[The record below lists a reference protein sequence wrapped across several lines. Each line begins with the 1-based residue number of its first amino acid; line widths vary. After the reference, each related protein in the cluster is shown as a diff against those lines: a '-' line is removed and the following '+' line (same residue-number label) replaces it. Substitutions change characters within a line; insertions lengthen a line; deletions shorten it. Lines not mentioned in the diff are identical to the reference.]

1 LSPRV
6 ESETMALEPMKWNRS
21 PFEIASWAVLGL
33 LLLLTLIGALRLDRA
48 RLPLLGDEATYA
60 MQAASLAHD
69 FDLTY
74 TRHDYDRFVADW
86 GVPPEGLILQSR
98 PGSDRLVYAKPPLY
112 ALILAPFV
120 AVAPV
125 RGPVVANALLLAA
138 AALLAARALRR
149 RVGPAAPL
157 WVAAFVYASAAF
169 AYVFWGESDLFV
181 FAAVAAGFALVYGED
196 DGARRS
202 GGPPPQIYEGED
214 TVPPRVFLL
223 RWLAAGALLGI
234 AVVYRPVY
242 LALLVPAFLAAREA
256 PVERRMRAGSGL
268 ALGALAV
275 LLLSMGVQW
284 LAGGD
289 PTGYGGQR
297 QGIYAAQSF
306 PEVAVP
312 AARWSAEV
320 ARQGSSSWLQAAAV
334 RPELNLKLAGWNVL
348 YTLVGRNVGILPFF
362 LPLLLGFVA
371 FRGDRGRWAI
381 PLAVAVALLAFLV
394 LRPFNF
400 SGGGALGN
408 RYFLPLYPAL
418 WLVAARRA
426 NALWAPAFALLAAP
440 FLLPLWSAPTAYPIA
455 ETGEYRAVSPFARR
469 WLPYETTQASAP
481 GQQVAVGNGLWV
493 KLFNH
498 NLWPAGKKD
507 DLRIAGSAPAHL
519 LLGSPKRLKAL
530 DVELDK
536 NGPSHL
542 RIGDND
548 LRPVLLEPNG
558 SVVFEI
564 AMDEPRAV
572 HPLWWGVGDYY
583 LYDLEMQLPG
593 AKTVPIGMRIW
604 EAEELVQ
611 TPWMKGK

>member
-1 LSPRV
+1 MSRMSLH
-6 ESETMALEPMKWNRS
+6 RS
-21 PFEIASWAVLGL
+21 PLEIASWAVLGL
-33 LLLLTLIGALRLDRA
+33 LLLLTLIGAARLDRA

-69 FDLTY
+69 FDLIY

-112 ALILAPFV
+112 ALVLAPFV
-120 AVAPV
+120 AVSPV
-125 RGPVVANALLLAA
+125 RGPAVANALLLAA

-149 RVGPAAPL
+149 RIGPAAPL

-196 DGARRS
+196 DGARRR
-202 GGPPPQIYEGED
+202 GEAPPQIYEGED
-214 TVPPRVFLL
+214 TVPPRAFLL

-242 LALLVPAFLAAREA
+242 LVLLVPAFLAAREA
-256 PVERRMRAGSGL
+256 PAERRMRAGSGL

-297 QGIYAAQSF
+297 QGIYGSRTF
-306 PEVAVP
+306 PEVEVP

-334 RPELNLKLAGWNVL
+334 RPELNLKLAGWNAL
-348 YTLVGRNVGILPFF
+348 YTLVGRNVGLLPFF
-362 LPLLLGFVA
+362 LPLLLGFIA
-371 FRGDRGRWAI
+371 FQGDRGRWAI
-381 PLAVAVALLAFLV
+381 PLAVAVALFAFLV

-418 WLVAARRA
+418 WFVAARRA
-426 NALWAPAFALLAAP
+426 NALWAPAFALLTAP

-455 ETGEYRAVSPFARR
+455 ETGEYRAVSDLARR

-481 GQQVAVGNGLWV
+481 GQQASLGHGLWA
-493 KLFNH
+493 KLLDH
-498 NLWPAGKKD
+498 NVWPAETGGG
-507 DLRIAGSAPAHL
+507 LRIAGPSPVQM

-548 LRPVLLEPNG
+548 LRPVLLKPSG

-564 AMDEPRAV
+564 AMGEPRAV
-572 HPLWWGVGDYY
+572 HPLWWGPGDYY
-583 LYDLEMQLPG
+583 LYHLEMRLPG
-593 AKTVPIGMRIW
+593 AKTMPIGLQMW
-604 EAEELVQ
+604 PAEGLVQ
-611 TPWMKGK
+611 APWMKGK